1 MPTPD
6 YSKSCIYM
14 LRHKDD
20 TELENIYIGSTTNFR
35 LRKNSH
41 KMCCCNPNN
50 KKYNYK
56 KYQYIRAN
64 GGWEEWKMIWLEDY
78 PCKTLR
84 ELQLREDEVMLQY
97 QNRINKNRASRTH
110 KEWYEDNKERI
121 AEYNKEYYED
131 NKDII
136 NEKAKQ
142 YRKINKEQ
150 IAEYNKEYYEIN
162 KEQILEKTNEYKK
175 INKEKIA
182 EKAKEKIKCNIC
194 GCESTR
200 NHLKRHQRTKKCQS
214 HLTNS

>member
-14 LRHKDD
+14 LHYKDD

-35 LRKNSH
+35 VRKHQH
-41 KMCCCNPNN
+41 KYNCCNPNN
-50 KKYNYK
+50 ERYNNK
-56 KYQYIRAN
+56 KYQFIRDN

-97 QNRINKNRASRTH
+97 ENRLNKNRASRTY
-110 KEWYEDNKERI
+110 KEWYEDNKEI
-121 AEYNKEYYED
+121 LHQKDKEYYKK
-131 NKDII
+131 NK
-136 NEKAKQ
+136 N
-142 YRKINKEQ
+142 
-150 IAEYNKEYYEIN
+150 
-162 KEQILEKTNEYKK
+162 QILQKN
-175 INKEKIA
+175 A
-182 EKAKEKIKCNIC
+182 EKIKCNIC

-200 NHLKRHQRTKKCQS
+200 NHLKRHQQTKKCQS